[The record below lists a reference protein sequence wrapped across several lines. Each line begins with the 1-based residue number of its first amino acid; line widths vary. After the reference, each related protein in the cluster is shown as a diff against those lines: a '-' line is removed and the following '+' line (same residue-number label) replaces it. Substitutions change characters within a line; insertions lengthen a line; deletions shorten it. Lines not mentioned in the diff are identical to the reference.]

1 MRTKI
6 VLLGYGLAFG
16 IAAFAWPL
24 AISAATTEPKPEGTQ
39 CYATEVCSTDSTACS
54 PITYG
59 HGNYVNTAVNTNQKV
74 NSGGDQGDST
84 QCGLDAGLL
93 TNTPCGPFEIYTT
106 CQ

>member
-6 VLLGYGLAFG
+6 VMLGCGLAFG
-16 IAAFAWPL
+16 VATLAWPL

-39 CYATEVCSTDSTACS
+39 CYATEVCSTDSATCS

-74 NSGGDQGDST
+74 SSGGDQGDGT
-84 QCGLDAGLL
+84 QCGLVPGFFYR
-93 TNTPCGPFEIYTT
+93 PSCGPYEILTS